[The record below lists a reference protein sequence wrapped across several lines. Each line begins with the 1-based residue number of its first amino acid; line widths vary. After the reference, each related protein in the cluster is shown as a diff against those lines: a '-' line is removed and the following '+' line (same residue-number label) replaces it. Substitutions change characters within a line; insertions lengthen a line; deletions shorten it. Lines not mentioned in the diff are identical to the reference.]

1 MPGAINNASWFGHDV
16 RESLLARPLKTGLTF
31 TAIAIGM
38 LALAMLLGILAGLQA
53 RARAQVAELG
63 ADVIALAPP
72 PGQGNLL
79 DRAALERLRHLI
91 PGARIAASRTF
102 RLHDALPG
110 ESIEVIAVESDYP
123 LIRGWT
129 LQAGR
134 WLDARDENEGSTF
147 AVISSG
153 LAERQRLVEGNIIR
167 LRDTSLRI
175 IGVISHMP
183 ESRIIT
189 VPTLSAWWLTEP
201 ATSMRFDQVH
211 IKSAPGVNPDALA
224 SRLQR
229 DYEIDRRAPG
239 ASWRIVTPSTLIA
252 GTRAMMQTVR
262 MVYGSVAILCLALGG
277 VTLFS
282 LMMVSIQQRISEI
295 GLRMAFGASWRDV
308 FILFLAEGMIIT
320 LAAGMVG
327 TCAGMGLLALVSE
340 NMALPV
346 AWTPTSIIIPV
357 ITALILG
364 VLSTLYPA
372 HAAASTAPA
381 EALRAE

>member
-1 MPGAINNASWFGHDV
+1 MNNASWFGHDV

-38 LALAMLLGILAGLQA
+38 LALAMLLGILAGLQT
-53 RARAQVAELG
+53 RAEAQVAELG

-72 PGQGNLL
+72 AGQANLL
-79 DRAALERLRHLI
+79 DRAALERLRHLV
-91 PGARIAASRTF
+91 PNARIAASRTF
-102 RLHDALPG
+102 RLHDAMPG
-110 ESIEVIAVESDYP
+110 ESIEVVAAEAAYP
-123 LIRGWT
+123 SIRGWS
-129 LQAGR
+129 LQSGR
-134 WLDARDENEGSTF
+134 WLDARDEEEGSAF

-153 LAERQRLVEGNIIR
+153 LAERHRLVAGNIIR
-167 LRDTSLRI
+167 MRDTSLRI
-175 IGVISHMP
+175 IGIIAHMP

-189 VPTLSAWWLTEP
+189 VPTLSSWWLTEP
-201 ATSMRFDQVH
+201 ATSLHFDQVH
-211 IKSAPGVNPDALA
+211 IKVAPGVNPDELA

-229 DYEIDRRAPG
+229 DYESDRRAPG
-239 ASWRIVTPSTLIA
+239 STWQIVTPSTLIA
-252 GTRAMMQTVR
+252 GTQAMMQTVR

-295 GLRMAFGASWRDV
+295 GLRMAFGASWRDI

-320 LAAGMVG
+320 LAAGVAG
-327 TCAGMGLLALVSE
+327 TCAGMGLLVLFGES
-340 NMALPV
+340 MALPV
-346 AWTPTSIIIPV
+346 AWTPVSIITPV

-364 VLSTLYPA
+364 LLSTLYPA
-372 HAAASTAPA
+372 HTAAAITPA